1 MSRRNSTR
9 ILPASEWYEYE
20 WFESS
25 RNIYRQILCRVLKGV
40 NEGSSIGSEVA
51 EYIGGNKMKLT
62 FKILEKLSSIAE
74 KRLCN

>member
-1 MSRRNSTR
+1 
-9 ILPASEWYEYE
+9 
-20 WFESS
+20 
-25 RNIYRQILCRVLKGV
+25 VLKGV